1 MEEKEALEFHA
12 LQCFITTY
20 NRSHVSQ
27 LRFVELRQPPEPD
40 AFCLLNGEELGVEV
54 THLYGSSLDAKR
66 RLGRLQKKP
75 PTVGEE
81 RANRLKPLRRPVGRA
96 VLGGAY
102 GRVR

>member
-20 NRSHVSQ
+20 NRSHGSQ

-40 AFCLLNGEELGVEV
+40 ALCFLNGEELGVEV